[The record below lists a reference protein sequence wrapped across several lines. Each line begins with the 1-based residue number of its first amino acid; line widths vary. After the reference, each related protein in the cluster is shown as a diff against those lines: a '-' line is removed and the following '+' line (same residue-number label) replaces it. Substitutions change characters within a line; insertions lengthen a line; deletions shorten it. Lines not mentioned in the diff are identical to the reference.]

1 MNNNRYSLIHHGAEP
16 IENMSFISDRK
27 TARCVQ
33 GDEVERA
40 EVETWKRV
48 YQGIEFLKPKGR
60 KLHDRNLEK
69 LKARQR

>member
-1 MNNNRYSLIHHGAEP
+1 MNNHRYSLIHHGAEP
-16 IENMSFISDRK
+16 IKDMSFIDCRK

-33 GDEVERA
+33 GDEVERV

-60 KLHDRNLEK
+60 KLYDRNLDK
-69 LKARQR
+69 SKARQR